1 MDLLLRNFDNVMTFI
16 INKRIDDELKTEKS
30 WRQFASHHTKSSEKR
45 IRKNIYFTFQKELTR
60 EPGLREIKGTCHVVR
75 IIRMSLGFPK
85 KNVTDK
91 CCIDIKTKADKE
103 DEG

>member
-1 MDLLLRNFDNVMTFI
+1 MDLLLRNFDNVMTFT

-45 IRKNIYFTFQKELTR
+45 IRKNIYFILFKKNSQGNPVNTGNQR
-60 EPGLREIKGTCHVVR
+60 DMPCCPYNPGVPGLSE
-75 IIRMSLGFPK
+75 

-91 CCIDIKTKADKE
+91 CCIYLKTKADKE
-103 DEG
+103 D

>member
-16 INKRIDDELKTEKS
+16 INKRIDDELKTEKR
-30 WRQFASHHTKSSEKR
+30 WCQFASRHTKSSEKR
-45 IRKNIYFTFQKELTR
+45 TRKNIYLLFKKNLQGNPVNTGSQR
-60 EPGLREIKGTCHVVR
+60 DMPCCPYNPGVPGLSE
-75 IIRMSLGFPK
+75 
-85 KNVTDK
+85 KNVIDK

>member
-1 MDLLLRNFDNVMTFI
+1 MDLLLGNFDNAMTFI

-30 WRQFASHHTKSSEKR
+30 WRQFASYHTKSSEKR
-45 IRKNIYFTFQKELTR
+45 IRKNIYFPSKKNLQGNRVNTGNQR
-60 EPGLREIKGTCHVVR
+60 DMPCCPYNPGVPGLSE
-75 IIRMSLGFPK
+75 